1 MKMAGR
7 GHRALH
13 FVYRSQNPPTLILI
27 RVFPLQLPANWEEN
41 WTFSLSWKRTWS
53 PLLRSPRDLTLHR
66 NCVDDMIPSISF
78 NKRKQR
84 RDFDSYRILL
94 LCHDINIEKIYTKLE
109 SSVFWK
115 ERSTCT
121 FVLFSFR
128 GRNWTAPIFLSLF
141 SFSMLVS
148 HNSSFFPLKQFWHKH
163 KSFYSPSSK
172 CWVDLKLINAR
183 NSLIIFPPL

>member
-1 MKMAGR
+1 M
-7 GHRALH
+7 GHKTLSINFILLEWCMLNEMSLCKKWPFYKQYNFLH
-13 FVYRSQNPPTLILI
+13 LF
-27 RVFPLQLPANWEEN
+27 
-41 WTFSLSWKRTWS
+41 
-53 PLLRSPRDLTLHR
+53 
-66 NCVDDMIPSISF
+66 IPSISF
-78 NKRKQR
+78 NKRKQQ

-94 LCHDINIEKIYTKLE
+94 LCHDINIEKIYTKSE

-121 FVLFSFR
+121 FVLLSFR

-148 HNSSFFPLKQFWHKH
+148 HNSSFFPLKQFWHKY

-172 CWVDLKLINAR
+172 CWVDLKLMNAR